1 MKTIAFMLHAASPH
15 QLSGGEKSLVE
26 MAAGTAREGFH
37 CLVVAPRRGRSTEI
51 ATQAGLDVVVRRCR
65 MLWLS
70 HPRRMSPVAA
80 WLRGLAFLA
89 WWPALFR
96 LRSVLRRRRADLV
109 HVNGI
114 VHVWGALAARSLGIP
129 VVWHIREIVGGR
141 FRRRL
146 LTGLALRLAD
156 RILAVSGA
164 VAAQFP
170 PGADKVQVLYNGIPA
185 PAVRDTPAPAVPAD
199 GRVRIGHAGQ
209 IIPHKGQ
216 EEFLQVARR
225 LLQGGGNAV
234 EFLIAGAGP
243 RGGGLDGL
251 RARVRDWGLE
261 DSVRMT
267 GYLPDLRPFLVSLDI
282 LAVTSTAPD
291 PLPRVVAE
299 AMMEG
304 VPTVAFSTG
313 GIPEMVRPGETG
325 FLVPPGDLEGFSTAL
340 ERLIRNPGLRRR
352 MGTAARTR
360 AVELFS
366 MRSYIRH
373 CVGVYDEIWT
383 ATGRPRESTA

>member
-1 MKTIAFMLHAASPH
+1 
-15 QLSGGEKSLVE
+15 LSGGEKSLVE
-26 MAAGTAREGFH
+26 MAAATAREGFG
-37 CLVVAPRRGRSTEI
+37 CVVVAPGRGRSTDK
-51 ATQAGLDVVVRRCR
+51 ARQAGLDVVVRRCR

-70 HPRRMSPVAA
+70 HPRRMSFAA
-80 WLRGLAFLA
+80 ACLRGLAFLA

-96 LRSVLRRRRADLV
+96 IRSLLRSRRVDLV

-114 VHVWGALAARSLGIP
+114 VHVWGALAGRSLGIP
-129 VVWHIREIVGGR
+129 VVWHIREIVGGPV
-141 FRRRL
+141 RRRL

-156 RILAVSGA
+156 RILVVSRA
-164 VAAQFP
+164 VADQFP
-170 PGADKVQVLYNGIPA
+170 AGTGKVRVLYNGIPA
-185 PAVRDTPAPAVPAD
+185 PAPGDAPRPAVPAE
-199 GRVRIGHAGQ
+199 GRVRVGHAGQ

-225 LLQGGGNAV
+225 LLEAGGNAV

-243 RGGGLDGL
+243 RGGGLEGL
-251 RARVRDWGLE
+251 EARVRRWGLE
-261 DSVRMT
+261 EHVRMT

-325 FLVPPGDLEGFSTAL
+325 FLVPPGDLTGFSTAL
-340 ERLIRNPGLRRR
+340 EKLVRNPGLRRR
-352 MGTAARTR
+352 MGAAARCR
-360 AVELFS
+360 AVELYS
-366 MRSYIRH
+366 MGSYIRH

-383 ATGRPRESTA
+383 ASGRPRESTA